1 MADKINANNLGMTL
15 GIFVAIFHVLWA
27 VLVAL
32 GFAQTLIDWVL
43 PLHFVDMLVS
53 VIAFTW
59 VNALL
64 ITVMSFVGGYIMGW
78 LFATLWNCKC
88 LGKK

>member
-1 MADKINANNLGMTL
+1 MAGNLNKNKVGLTV
-15 GIFVAIFHVLWA
+15 GVFVAIFHALWA

-32 GFAQTLIDWVL
+32 GFAQTLINWVL

-78 LFATLWNCKC
+78 IFAALWNCKC
-88 LGKK
+88 MKK